1 MAHPKLKPCPSGST
15 FAFWNHTYALSTQTS
30 SLGSVHTMVPVLGVT
45 EAWGH
50 THQLPAKTYQPQKA
64 IPKPFPLFPPP
75 PTNALVPLQGNKLA
89 EKSPSAGWGLGQRCG
104 WAWARARR
112 GSQGQGEPP
121 SSLTVA
127 ASISSTAMSNVW
139 TSGCPE
145 GSEGEGHP
153 PGTRKSMT
161 ALEHMWRFPS
171 RFAALRKGKFW
182 GTEPWLGTLFM
193 LPWSD
198 AHWFRN
204 LLKAT
209 CKIKAFLCSLFG
221 PKTVSFSKMLHI
233 SAAFANGRN
242 DASLLKH

>member
-1 MAHPKLKPCPSGST
+1 MPL
-15 FAFWNHTYALSTQTS
+15 Y
-30 SLGSVHTMVPVLGVT
+30 
-45 EAWGH
+45 
-50 THQLPAKTYQPQKA
+50 
-64 IPKPFPLFPPP
+64 PFREI
-75 PTNALVPLQGNKLA
+75 NWQ
-89 EKSPSAGWGLGQRCG
+89 KSPLLLVGDWGKGVAEPGPGQEEE
-104 WAWARARR
+104 ARAREKHHRPLQWLLVFHWLQWAMCEHQGVQRDQR
-112 GSQGQGEPP
+112 GK
-121 SSLTVA
+121 
-127 ASISSTAMSNVW
+127 
-139 TSGCPE
+139 
-145 GSEGEGHP
+145 GHP

-233 SAAFANGRN
+233 PAAFANGRN
-242 DASLLKH
+242 DASLLKR